1 MINKC
6 HFVCGCRG
14 LICSALLNTCYF
26 RNIEGT
32 AGHPYEQA
40 YIFKNVLIEMFDI
53 VLGRDESEKES
64 LGQEGLVFL
73 GRLYVNM
80 GNTTSLS
87 NNVYLDVAKSH
98 VILVCGKR
106 GCLEGDSLV
115 FTGSGYKKIS
125 EFNSGD
131 KVLSFNKDKNSF
143 LWEP

>member
-1 MINKC
+1 MPFCVWLPRVDK
-6 HFVCGCRG
+6 
-14 LICSALLNTCYF
+14 
-26 RNIEGT
+26 GT

-53 VLGRDESEKES
+53 VLGRDDSEKES

-106 GCLEGDSLV
+106 GSGKCLDGDTLI
-115 FTGSGYKKIS
+115 TLGDGSVKAI
-125 EFNSGD
+125 
-131 KVLSFNKDKNSF
+131 KDLEKD
-143 LWEP
+143 E